1 MEDII
6 EFIGEFVLEGAQEL
20 VDSKSTPLPIK
31 IIAFVILTIFYC
43 GLAIICI
50 IGVVGCEEWYLKAIL
65 GIVAAGALFLAGKMY
80 WNLLTRKR
88 RMELEDKKER
98 TK

>member
-6 EFIGEFVLEGAQEL
+6 EFLGELILEGAQEL
-20 VDSKSTPLPIK
+20 IDSKSTPLPVK

-50 IGVVGCEEWYLKAIL
+50 IGVVGCEEWYLKIL
-65 GIVAAGALFLAGKMY
+65 LGLVAAGCLFLAGKMY
-80 WNLLTRKR
+80 WKLLTRNR
-88 RMELEDKKER
+88 R
-98 TK
+98 